1 MIKYYIIHKKILKNP
16 FLMIL
21 TNFIF
26 VILHL
31 KIHPA
36 VHLNTS
42 KAQRHCGQK
51 EKFIESLLAFI
62 ILMF

>member
-1 MIKYYIIHKKILKNP
+1 
-16 FLMIL
+16 MIL